1 MSLRNAEAIASAIV
15 RPAGSWAT
23 SGVAMPVIMPDL
35 TAACD
40 YAYRAERCGAYR
52 RDPVT

>member
-35 TAACD
+35 TPSSRLCIL
-40 YAYRAERCGAYR
+40 C
-52 RDPVT
+52 